1 MKSGMPPRPPK
12 TISRRLSRSD
22 INDDAKVSSG
32 INEVDSVPHVVRVTI
47 LGVAGLLVKPITN
60 ADKKSQSTASASVA
74 SCSSSVAYPS
84 LLIPLPS
91 NLRVVA
97 SIARSQAARGI
108 PSGMSKA
115 LFSIDDTQSE
125 MMRLDSWG
133 GDSFEERPESFVA
146 VWDKVGG
153 KHLRKDAPA
162 KASDNHKFVN
172 QTNSLAYEAE
182 LRPTPSKSSLNDG
195 RSPMPTRT
203 TTYAPKSFCITVGLV
218 PDNSASNAGG
228 APAGDD
234 NSEST
239 GKTNSNKVPPP
250 FAIPVGFANLVI
262 NGDETLNGQQKHIDL
277 PLSSVSEFLEM
288 LDVDATEDGFF
299 PLIELTSEGLESKNN
314 AEESGSKT
322 EKTKKKNIVKRMF
335 ARRQRS
341 TDDSSVYSGTPR
353 SIFDLDRPPN
363 AKERALFLDRYSV
376 DRDAIVRIGLEV
388 FPRGSELE
396 QVFRQKKKS
405 RKFSQACSLLDD
417 NEDETMLES
426 EGDLSSFTSKFFTL
440 HSDNLWDDATMYT
453 DALSSFTNSTIED
466 DITLFAP
473 SYAESYL
480 TDRVDSKRSS
490 RSVEQSSLGKMLS
503 QFLNCNATNT
513 CGIDE
518 GIDPGQS
525 CMMDVP
531 Y

>member
-1 MKSGMPPRPPK
+1 
-12 TISRRLSRSD
+12 
-22 INDDAKVSSG
+22 
-32 INEVDSVPHVVRVTI
+32 
-47 LGVAGLLVKPITN
+47 
-60 ADKKSQSTASASVA
+60 
-74 SCSSSVAYPS
+74 
-84 LLIPLPS
+84 
-91 NLRVVA
+91 
-97 SIARSQAARGI
+97 
-108 PSGMSKA
+108 
-115 LFSIDDTQSE
+115 
-125 MMRLDSWG
+125 
-133 GDSFEERPESFVA
+133 
-146 VWDKVGG
+146 
-153 KHLRKDAPA
+153 
-162 KASDNHKFVN
+162 
-172 QTNSLAYEAE
+172 
-182 LRPTPSKSSLNDG
+182 
-195 RSPMPTRT
+195 
-203 TTYAPKSFCITVGLV
+203 V
-218 PDNSASNAGG
+218 PDNCASTAGG
-228 APAGDD
+228 AKADDD
-234 NSEST
+234 NGEST
-239 GKTNSNKVPPP
+239 GKTNINKVPPP

-277 PLSSVSEFLEM
+277 PLSSISEFLEM

-299 PLIELTSEGLESKNN
+299 PLIELTAEGLESKNN

-322 EKTKKKNIVKRMF
+322 GKTKKKNIVKRIF

-341 TDDSSVYSGTPR
+341 TDYSTVYSGTPR

-396 QVFRQKKKS
+396 QVFRQKKRS
-405 RKFSQACSLLDD
+405 RKFSQACSLFDD

-440 HSDNLWDDATMYT
+440 HSDNMWDDATMYT
-453 DALSSFTNSTIED
+453 DALSSFTNSTIGD
-466 DITLFAP
+466 DFTLFAP

-480 TDRVDSKRSS
+480 TDGVDSKRSS

-518 GIDPGQS
+518 GIDQDQS